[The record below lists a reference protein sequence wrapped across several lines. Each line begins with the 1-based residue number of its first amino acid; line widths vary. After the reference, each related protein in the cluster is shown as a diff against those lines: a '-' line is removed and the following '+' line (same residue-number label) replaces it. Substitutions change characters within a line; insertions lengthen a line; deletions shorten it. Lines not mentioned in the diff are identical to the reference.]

1 MAEALVSL
9 AAGTLLI
16 GASAAALSTTGSL
29 INRTES
35 KTSLRHNALNGQR
48 LMRSEIERSLH
59 LLIAT
64 PTSTP
69 TPLAD
74 TNLHAKQYAKTLK
87 ACQSLAET
95 RPSQL
100 AFKPLFGI
108 RMASLDEPIIY
119 GISSVARGTGYSI
132 ERCGLPFTM
141 SGRYGDQSDRFLSPV
156 IEHIGVMPCTKQH
169 EHDCDPHNQD
179 AGRSATLNRIVQ
191 NLDVQFRVID
201 GHGER
206 TPFRAPYEPALA
218 LETDASRKLVKFVDP
233 DPRTSQPYSY
243 LELTNSTRSL
253 SHLNL
258 HFSAYARASSQEPSS
273 PGGEDGLLN
282 GNFFRNIRSKRMRFL
297 VDGSGSMS
305 ACILWGSGRGQNRIY
320 WTGQRYIQTRTICAL
335 TRMEA
340 LQNELLMLLQQLP
353 DDTRISIEAFSSR
366 GYRNH
371 REWSR
376 SSDGLVTIGSK
387 GTRES
392 AARFINSLDDGNV
405 LHWGATYPWDGL
417 DESLADKEADTLYF
431 LTDGEPSSS
440 RRGGR
445 WTSQDRQQTVDH
457 YSTLNR
463 KRDRKLAIN
472 STAFGLSSE
481 WMQNLSS
488 QNDGAYLMI
497 NKDYVTIANQ

>member
-48 LMRSEIERSLH
+48 LMRSEIERGLH

-64 PTSTP
+64 STSPPTSQ
-69 TPLAD
+69 AD
-74 TNLHAKQYAKTLK
+74 TNLHAKPYADTLK

-95 RPSQL
+95 RPSQR

-119 GISSVARGTGYSI
+119 GISSVAQGTGYSI

-141 SGRYGDQSDRFLSPV
+141 SGRYGNPSDRFLSAV
-156 IEHIGVMPCTKQH
+156 IEHIGVMPCTEQN
-169 EHDCDPHNQD
+169 DCDAQD
-179 AGRSATLNRIVQ
+179 RSADRSSQRNEIVE

-206 TPFRAPYEPALA
+206 TPFREPHEPALA

-233 DPRTSQPYSY
+233 NPSTPQPYSY
-243 LELTNSTRSL
+243 LELSNSTRSL

-258 HFSAYARASSQEPSS
+258 HFSAYARASSHEQSS
-273 PGGEDGLLN
+273 NGGDDGLLN

-305 ACILWGSGRGQNRIY
+305 ACILWGSGKGQNRIY

-353 DDTRISIEAFSSR
+353 DDTRISIESFSSR
-366 GYRNH
+366 GYLNH

-376 SSDGLVTIGSK
+376 SSDGLVTIG
-387 GTRES
+387 GEGMRES
-392 AARFINSLDDGNV
+392 ATRFINSLDDGNV
-405 LHWGATYPWDGL
+405 LQWGATYPWDGL
-417 DESLADKEADTLYF
+417 DESLADQEADTLYF

-445 WTSQDRQQTVDH
+445 WTSQDRQQTVEL
-457 YSTLNR
+457 YSNLNQ

-472 STAFGLSSE
+472 STAFGLSSQ
-481 WMQNLSS
+481 WMKDLSS
-488 QNDGAYLMI
+488 LNDGTYLMVD
-497 NKDYVTIANQ
+497 KDYVTIENQ